1 MSVEGSSVRCL
12 RTRVEQVCE
21 GSVECVDA
29 SRESEVVKCVVCVAN
44 EYRKFSSKKQQST
57 FTPIIPCLR
66 VPHNQIPINTSP
78 SLVSCR
84 GPPPSTSRV
93 TAPPPHKAPSLPSPS
108 RALSRQTAPP
118 PADHALSSSALP
130 HTC

>member
-21 GSVECVDA
+21 GVSNVWMPAE
-29 SRESEVVKCVVCVAN
+29 ESEVVKCVVCVAK
-44 EYRKFSSKKQQST
+44 EYRKFSSKGNSLHS
-57 FTPIIPCLR
+57 PIIPCLR

-84 GPPPSTSRV
+84 GPPPSTSLV
-93 TAPPPHKAPSLPSPS
+93 TAPRPHKAPSSPSPS
-108 RALSRQTAPP
+108 R
-118 PADHALSSSALP
+118 ALSSSALP

>member
-1 MSVEGSSVRCL
+1 MSVEGSSVRCS
-12 RTRVEQVCE
+12 RT
-21 GSVECVDA
+21 GSSKCVRGVSNVWMPA
-29 SRESEVVKCVVCVAN
+29 EESEVVKCVVCVAN

-84 GPPPSTSRV
+84 GPPPSTSLV
-93 TAPPPHKAPSLPSPS
+93 TAPRPHKAPSSPSPS
-108 RALSRQTAPP
+108 RALSRQTSPP
-118 PADHALSSSALP
+118 LADHALSSSALP